1 MRAASIRGYEVIQ
14 MSEFPVQSES
24 SAPFR
29 LLRTKLFVPRSHPE
43 IVERPWLDQ
52 RLDEG
57 TNAKVTILCAPAGFG
72 KTTLL
77 SRWIKLSQRPVA
89 WFSIDEGDND
99 PTRFWSYFI
108 SALQSFQPEIGKNAL
123 AMLWAPKPP
132 PVEMVLTELLN
143 EASVLEID
151 FLVVLDDYHII
162 ENGSIHAGI
171 TFILENLPSQMHL
184 IIAGRSEPPL
194 PIPLLR
200 GQRELIELHQDD
212 LRFNSQ
218 ETEFF
223 FNQIM
228 NLGLSSKQITALEE
242 MTEGWAAGLQLA
254 GMVLEAIHKEPGNLG
269 AISDDGFSN
278 FQSIFSGSHR
288 YVFDYLAQEVVDQQP
303 KHVRSFLLHTSIV
316 NRLCSSL
323 CDDLYPPEEDTN
335 QAILEYLETANL
347 FILPLD
353 SQRQWY
359 RYHHLFASFLR
370 TLLEHEY
377 SNKWI
382 AGLHRKASHWYS
394 QNGYTNEAVVHAL
407 EALDYPYAVALLKSI
422 TEDMFNTSQLTTL
435 KNWLAMIPASILA
448 QDAKLSLTYA
458 WARLATGEVEY
469 IEKHLKD
476 VEQVLGATADGTE
489 SSLSLSPDLRSI
501 LGEICSIRASL
512 AFNRSD
518 LTAVLDYCRLARRY
532 IQKEIQSG
540 VIEEQA
546 SILGVVAFNQAV
558 AEEYTGLTIEA
569 RRAFEEAIRLN
580 QDNPHLLPLATGHL
594 AGIQVLQGKLRQAE
608 ETYQNALLITKSQKF
623 PTPLSAMVLTG
634 LGNLLCEWN
643 RLDQALEHLREGIHL
658 GRQWN
663 QWESLIPGYLG
674 LARLHWAQGDCE
686 LALQVLEEVNA
697 LAKQLQVIWVD
708 QPVHSYQALI
718 AARSGDLET
727 ASAWAKSLAL
737 AQYQEI
743 NFSLEADALILTR
756 IYLAQNRLAEAADLA
771 ANIIWSAETGARFGR
786 VIEGCLLQ
794 ALALYLQGGLS
805 NAAPVLNRA
814 LNLAAPEN
822 YQRIFLDEGPA
833 MGDLL
838 YQVKEGGLITRPDQK
853 GELLKYLDHLI
864 DQFREA
870 VASSASSAHLRPVRS
885 GMNKAYIEP
894 LSERETE
901 VMRLILAGLTNQEI
915 AEELFISLNTVKSH
929 IKNIY
934 KRLGVSK
941 RAKAIARW
949 RELGLQ

>member
-1 MRAASIRGYEVIQ
+1 
-14 MSEFPVQSES
+14 MSEFPVHSEN

-29 LLRTKLFVPRSHPE
+29 ILRTKLFVPRSHPE

-52 RLDEG
+52 RLNDV
-57 TNAKVTILCAPAGFG
+57 TTTKATILCAPAGFG

-77 SRWIKLSQRPVA
+77 SRWIKSSQRRVA
-89 WFSIDEGDND
+89 WFSIDEADND

-108 SALQSFQPEIGKNAL
+108 TALQSFQPEIGKNAL

-132 PVEMVLTELLN
+132 PIEMMLTELLN
-143 EASVLEID
+143 EASVLEKD

-162 ENGSIHAGI
+162 ETGSIHAGI
-171 TFILENLPSQMHL
+171 TFILENLPSQMHV

-223 FNQIM
+223 LNQIM
-228 NLGLSSKQITALEE
+228 QLGLSSKQIAALEE
-242 MTEGWAAGLQLA
+242 ITEGWAAGLQLA
-254 GMVLEAIHKEPGNLG
+254 GMVLEAIHKDPGNFG
-269 AISDDGFSN
+269 AISDQDFSN

-288 YVFDYLAQEVVDQQP
+288 FVFDYLAQEVVDQQP
-303 KHVRSFLLHTSIV
+303 KHVRSFLLRTSIV
-316 NRLCSSL
+316 TRLCSSL
-323 CDDLYPPEEDTN
+323 CDELYSPEEDTN

-353 SQRQWY
+353 SQRGWY

-370 TLLEHEY
+370 TLLEQEY
-377 SNKWI
+377 SKEWI
-382 AGLHRKASHWYS
+382 ASLHTSASHWYMK
-394 QNGYTNEAVVHAL
+394 NGYTNEAVVHAL
-407 EALDYPYAVALLKSI
+407 EAQDFQYALALLQSI
-422 TEDMFNTSQLTTL
+422 TEDMFNTSQLTTF
-435 KNWLAMIPASILA
+435 KNWLAVIPDSILA
-448 QDAKLSLTYA
+448 QDVKLSLAYA

-476 VEQVLGATADGTE
+476 VEQVLGAAADGTE
-489 SSLSLSPDLRSI
+489 SSLSLSLDLRKI

-518 LTAVLDYCRLARRY
+518 LPTVLDYCRLARTY
-532 IQKEIQSG
+532 ILKENQSG
-540 VIEEQA
+540 MIEEHA

-558 AEEYTGLTIEA
+558 AEEYIGSTIEA

-580 QDNPHLLPLATGHL
+580 QYNPHLLPLATGHL

-608 ETYQNALLITKSQKF
+608 ETYQNALVITQSQKV

-643 RLDQALEHLREGIHL
+643 RLDQALEHLREGIQL

-663 QWESLIPGYLG
+663 LWESLISGYLG
-674 LARLHWAQGDCE
+674 LARLYWAQGDSG
-686 LALQVLEEVNA
+686 LALQMLEEVEA
-697 LAKQLQVIWVD
+697 LANQLQVKWVK
-708 QPVHSYQALI
+708 QPVHSYRALI

-727 ASAWAKSLAL
+727 ALAWAKSLPL
-737 AQYQEI
+737 PQNQEI
-743 NFSLEADALILTR
+743 NFSLESDALILTR
-756 IYLAQNRLAEAADLA
+756 IYLAQGRLAEAAELA

-794 ALALYLQGGLS
+794 ALALYSQGGLS
-805 NAAPVLNRA
+805 HAAPVLNRA

-822 YQRIFLDEGPA
+822 YQRIFLDEGPL
-833 MGDLL
+833 MGNLL
-838 YQVKEGGLITRPDQK
+838 YQVKESGLITRPDQK
-853 GELLKYLDHLI
+853 VELLKYLDHLI
-864 DQFREA
+864 DQFEK
-870 VASSASSAHLRPVRS
+870 VVPSSSAAHHIPIQSRIDQAFL
-885 GMNKAYIEP
+885 EP
-894 LSERETE
+894 LSEREME

-915 AEELFISLNTVKSH
+915 AEELFISLNTVKTH

-934 KRLGVSK
+934 KRMGVSK
-941 RAKAIARW
+941 RAKAIALW